1 MKQNPR
7 IEICALLGESWLRI
21 AADAVEDDD
30 REARVHM
37 LDAYPSLK
45 ALYAPDDGNTQ
56 VFYLKNVEATFSS
69 FTAAPK
75 TIYGWESGQA
85 NPSADILLTLCDLYN
100 ITDILEAFG
109 YDSNENFHVTPS
121 ERTIIEAYRAHPE
134 MHEAVSVLLGC
145 SVPRKGSVSAH
156 NTAAKEV
163 SHPKQHSSG
172 TNTTAAPKPS
182 IKRY

>member
-1 MKQNPR
+1 MRNQNIAKVLKEYR
-7 IEICALLGESWLRI
+7 KRNHLSVNDVSILL
-21 AADAVEDDD
+21 ED
-30 REARVHM
+30 R
-37 LDAYPSLK
+37 
-45 ALYAPDDGNTQ
+45 
-56 VFYLKNVEATFSS
+56 S

-145 SVPRKGSVSAH
+145 SVPRKGPVSAH
-156 NTAAKEV
+156 NSAVKEV

-172 TNTTAAPKPS
+172 TNTTAAPKSFINPLAAKS
-182 IKRY
+182 SCAWLMRRSFFCFDLYLLNCFHHPCG